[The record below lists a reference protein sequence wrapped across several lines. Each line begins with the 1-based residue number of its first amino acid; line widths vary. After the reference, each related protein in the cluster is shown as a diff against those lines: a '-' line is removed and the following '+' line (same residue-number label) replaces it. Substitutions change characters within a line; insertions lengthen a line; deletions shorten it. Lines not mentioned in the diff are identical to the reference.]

1 MNVVLRAGQIV
12 QQELQQQGGAQAAA
26 LDLELGKAH
35 GEINVPDIVHA
46 DEAGVLHG
54 PGEAIAPGGVRG
66 GAAVDGTLHA
76 QVLPADGPVAGGP
89 VPAAEG
95 AALVAQKLRLIPQGL
110 GQGAQLAEGPV
121 QPEIR
126 HHIAE
131 LRPLQLPAQ
140 QGKIRQHLGG
150 GGDEVQPGI
159 GPAQMVQQQVRV
171 DDDSVLRAGAFRQQ
185 AAQPVA
191 AGVRQ
196 VLRPQQGVAEG
207 QPGGDAVFPGQGQH
221 LPGVPVPGPHPA
233 AAPDAVRRCAIQGGD
248 AAPIVKILPVLPE
261 QRQKHPVKIVKFKQA
276 RQMIAGGGCGH
287 GETAPPLCG
296 YPYCTTPPGKR
307 QENSPRREC

>member
-1 MNVVLRAGQIV
+1 M
-12 QQELQQQGGAQAAA
+12 
-26 LDLELGKAH
+26 
-35 GEINVPDIVHA
+35 
-46 DEAGVLHG
+46 
-54 PGEAIAPGGVRG
+54 
-66 GAAVDGTLHA
+66 DGTLQA

-95 AALVAQKLRLIPQGL
+95 AALVAQKLRLVPQGL
-110 GQGAQLAEGPV
+110 GQGVQLAEGPV

-171 DDDSVLRAGAFRQQ
+171 DDDPVLRTGAFRQQ

-307 QENSPRREC
+307 QENSPRRESAGGCVTNRICPESSYSWSCSSWPGVSSSTWAASSCRASTPVACSSDCSS

>member
-1 MNVVLRAGQIV
+1 M
-12 QQELQQQGGAQAAA
+12 
-26 LDLELGKAH
+26 
-35 GEINVPDIVHA
+35 
-46 DEAGVLHG
+46 
-54 PGEAIAPGGVRG
+54 
-66 GAAVDGTLHA
+66 DGTLQA

-95 AALVAQKLRLIPQGL
+95 AAFVAQKLRLVPQGL
-110 GQGAQLAEGPV
+110 GQGVQLAEGPV

-207 QPGGDAVFPGQGQH
+207 QPGGDAVFPDQGQH

-248 AAPIVKILPVLPE
+248 AAPFVKIFPVLPE

-276 RQMIAGGGCGH
+276 RQMIADGGCGH

-307 QENSPRREC
+307 QENSPRRIPAGGCVTNRICPESSYSWSWSSWGWSSWPGVSSSTWAASACRASTPAACSSDCSS